1 MQILIVLFIVVL
13 QLSCTKFQRAN
24 VKVLRD
30 ALDITEHSHPSNDSG
45 NVASLRWSDNEYIR
59 KTIDQTN
66 FKFSMDDQND
76 ILALASFYDRPELK

>member
-1 MQILIVLFIVVL
+1 MIIFLFIVVL

-24 VKVLRD
+24 GKSLRD
-30 ALDITEHSHPSNDSG
+30 ALVIPEHSLPSNDSG
-45 NVASLRWSDNEYIR
+45 NVAALRWSDNEYIR

-76 ILALASFYDRPELK
+76 ILALASFYDRPEMK

>member
-1 MQILIVLFIVVL
+1 MYFCILVL

-24 VKVLRD
+24 GKPLGD
-30 ALDITEHSHPSNDSG
+30 AFVIPEHYHTSNDSD
-45 NVASLRWSDNEYIR
+45 NVAALRWRDNEYIR

-76 ILALASFYDRPELK
+76 IVALASFYDRPEMK

>member
-1 MQILIVLFIVVL
+1 M
-13 QLSCTKFQRAN
+13 SCSKFQRAN
-24 VKVLRD
+24 GKTLRD
-30 ALDITEHSHPSNDSG
+30 ALVISELSHPSNDSG
-45 NVASLRWSDNEYIR
+45 NVAALRWNDNEYIQ